1 MKNPEQYKPVTQSVK
16 DGSVKVLDNQ
26 FNVPGMTFLYWTDK
40 DGIRVDPNKTLQEDN
55 VLTAQWKNAGS
66 VVLSIEAG
74 SEVKDGA
81 DTGEYKLILAGAW
94 KNEATYTIPVLV
106 DGKQPSE
113 NDLRWYVDANSYAD
127 EFGFAGSVLS
137 GEDIVSV
144 NAKTGEIKVKN
155 SGIVRI
161 YAESMANPGIKIS
174 VVVIVPGDIDKDG
187 KITMNDASLVF
198 DIMDGLYSTSESKE
212 DHSTWYVFD
221 LADLDKNGKHDMN
234 DASTIFDLYDGISSY
249 T

>member
-1 MKNPEQYKPVTQSVK
+1 MV
-16 DGSVKVLDNQ
+16 
-26 FNVPGMTFLYWTDK
+26 
-40 DGIRVDPNKTLQEDN
+40 
-55 VLTAQWKNAGS
+55 TAQWKNAGS

-74 SEVKDGA
+74 SKVEAGA
-81 DTGEYKLILAGAW
+81 DDLEYKLVLTGAW
-94 KNEATYTIPVLV
+94 NKESTYTIPVLV
-106 DGKQPSE
+106 DGKRPSE

-144 NAKTGEIKVKN
+144 NVKTGEIKVKN

-174 VVVIVPGDIDKDG
+174 VVVIVPGDVDKDG
-187 KITMNDASLVF
+187 EITANDATMIFGIINEELNTETVK
-198 DIMDGLYSTSESKE
+198 G
-212 DHSTWYVFD
+212 DHKTWYIFD
-221 LADLDKNGKHDMN
+221 LADLDNDDDVTSN
-234 DASTIFDLYDGISSY
+234 DASLIFDICNEDISY